1 MLPLHSVE
9 MTRQRLNDSSRQD
22 GWPIFLT
29 LASPNHNLPSFEI
42 DVLHAQLQTF
52 LQAQPGTIK
61 ESDDHPRDAIEIL
74 HDAGDLVAAE
84 DDGHT
89 NGHPHHPV
97 DAGTRVRAADAALP
111 ERDRR
116 GAAER
121 VGNQLEAT
129 DAESCRGSQ
138 NA

>member
-22 GWPIFLT
+22 GWPIFLA

-52 LQAQPGTIK
+52 LQPQPGTIK

-74 HDAGDLVAAE
+74 HDAGDLVAA
-84 DDGHT
+84 
-89 NGHPHHPV
+89 
-97 DAGTRVRAADAALP
+97 
-111 ERDRR
+111 
-116 GAAER
+116 
-121 VGNQLEAT
+121 
-129 DAESCRGSQ
+129 Q
-138 NA
+138 NARYANRHASAWHVIDGADLDAQYGAIQE